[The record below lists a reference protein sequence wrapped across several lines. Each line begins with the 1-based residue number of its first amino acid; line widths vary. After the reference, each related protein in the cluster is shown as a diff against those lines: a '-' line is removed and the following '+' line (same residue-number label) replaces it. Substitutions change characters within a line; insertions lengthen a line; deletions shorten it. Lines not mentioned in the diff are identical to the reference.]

1 MGLHIGKYA
10 FNSEKQ
16 AKSKIKALGIT
27 TNEEG
32 NEYPTHMHTVAELGL
47 EKLSENIYDEEGKL
61 IHEAIYGT
69 DYLVDVLWYNL
80 EKDESGSTN
89 HPYGWATYSV
99 NVSDEGIHSF
109 LGLNYQEL
117 KITNN

>member
-16 AKSKIKALGIT
+16 AKSKIKALGT
-27 TNEEG
+27 QAAEG
-32 NEYPTHMHTVAELGL
+32 GMEYPTHPHTVTELGL
-47 EKLSENIYDEEGKL
+47 ERLSESIYDEEGEL
-61 IHEAIYGT
+61 LHEAIYGP
-69 DYLVDVLWYNL
+69 DYLVDVLWYDL
-80 EKDESGSTN
+80 EEQENGNVN

-99 NVSDEGIHSF
+99 NVSGEGIHSF
-109 LGLNYQEL
+109 LGLKYQEL

>member
-1 MGLHIGKYA
+1 MRLNIGKYA

-16 AKSKIKALGIT
+16 AKSKIKALGT
-27 TNEEG
+27 QATYEG
-32 NEYPTHMHTVAELGL
+32 VEYPTHPHVVTELGI
-47 EKLSENIYDEEGKL
+47 ERLSEDIYNEEWEL
-61 IHEAIYGT
+61 LHEAIYGT
-69 DYLVDVLWYNL
+69 DYLVDVLWVDL
-80 EKDESGSTN
+80 EEEEDGSTN

-109 LGLNYQEL
+109 LGLKYQEL